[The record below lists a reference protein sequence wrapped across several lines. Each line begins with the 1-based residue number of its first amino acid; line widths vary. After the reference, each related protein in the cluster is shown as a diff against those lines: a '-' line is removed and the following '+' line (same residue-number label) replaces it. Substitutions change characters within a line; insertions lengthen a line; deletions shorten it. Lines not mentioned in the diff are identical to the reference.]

1 MIERYSQWMQKMQKL
16 IEKQGTKKDL
26 ISVVESFMCENLF
39 LSESYAFNFKEKL
52 WKNERSGLSLC
63 KPVLAFLHL

>member
-1 MIERYSQWMQKMQKL
+1 
-16 IEKQGTKKDL
+16 
-26 ISVVESFMCENLF
+26 MCENLF